1 MPPILETLGL
11 SPSSKAVYY
20 IKIFGKKGSTIK
32 PRSTSVGKMCGKGRD
47 LQANPLLT
55 RSSIPSTNALTI
67 VQLPDE
73 LKYNQLKSQE
83 GFHAHSA

>member
-1 MPPILETLGL
+1 MLPILETLQF
-11 SPSSKAVYY
+11 SPSSKVVYY
-20 IKIFGKKGSTIK
+20 IKIFGKKDSTKK

-55 RSSIPSTNALTI
+55 WSSIPNTNGLTI

-73 LKYNQLKSQE
+73 LKYNQLKLQE
-83 GFHAHSA
+83 GYHAHSA